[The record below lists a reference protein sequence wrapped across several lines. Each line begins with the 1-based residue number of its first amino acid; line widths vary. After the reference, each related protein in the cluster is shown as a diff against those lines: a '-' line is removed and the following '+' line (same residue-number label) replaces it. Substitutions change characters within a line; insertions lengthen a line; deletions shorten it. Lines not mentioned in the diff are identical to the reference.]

1 MDHNGTFKGVVR
13 MMDPKAGGLRARAQ
27 STREAAAHA
36 RLDRGGK
43 KSSTRESASITI
55 KTTPLRQ
62 KLLNKLLVEFQRWFI
77 PSLRREMVFMK
88 KTLNKVHLIITKA
101 LEILTR

>member
-13 MMDPKAGGLRARAQ
+13 MMDLKAGGLRVRAQ
-27 STREAAAHA
+27 STRGVAAHA

-43 KSSTRESASITI
+43 KSSTRASASITI

-62 KLLNKLLVEFQRWFI
+62 KLLNKLLAEFQRWFT
-77 PSLRREMVFMK
+77 PSLRRETVFRK

-101 LEILTR
+101 LEILAH